1 MSAEI
6 ALVPMTRELIDRLYR
21 EFENDP
27 DIYADMQ

>member
-6 ALVPMTRELIDRLYR
+6 ALVPMTRELIHRLYR